1 MKTVHRVALP
11 GDGRSMW
18 YDREG
23 KFSPINE
30 TLESFPMPWDEQ
42 REVLDREGIWLSSV
56 DDPTLLETWFP
67 EGLLDDLKKMG
78 FVERKFLR
86 GVSIQLIFDRT
97 IVAYYFSIFGLVFS
111 IKTGVNGI

>member
-1 MKTVHRVALP
+1 MKTVHRIAIP

-23 KFSPINE
+23 RFSPVNE

-56 DDPTLLETWFP
+56 DDPGLLETWFP
-67 EGLLDDLKKMG
+67 DGLLDDLRKMG
-78 FVERKFLR
+78 FVERKFEVQHWVELPNE
-86 GVSIQLIFDRT
+86 
-97 IVAYYFSIFGLVFS
+97 IVFRLDTAKEVE
-111 IKTGVNGI
+111 V